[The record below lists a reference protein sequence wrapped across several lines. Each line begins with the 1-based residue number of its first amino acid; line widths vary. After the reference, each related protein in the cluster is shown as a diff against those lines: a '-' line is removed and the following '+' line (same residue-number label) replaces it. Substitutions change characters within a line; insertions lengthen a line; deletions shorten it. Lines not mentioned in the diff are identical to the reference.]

1 MTANDVYKILE
12 NFIKNDFCHLRKKV
26 DKLLW
31 VIITGL
37 VTIVTILIIK

>member
-1 MTANDVYKILE
+1 MNADDVYQVLKD
-12 NFIKNDFCHLRKKV
+12 FIKNDFCHLRKKV

-37 VTIVTILIIK
+37 ITIIFLLVK